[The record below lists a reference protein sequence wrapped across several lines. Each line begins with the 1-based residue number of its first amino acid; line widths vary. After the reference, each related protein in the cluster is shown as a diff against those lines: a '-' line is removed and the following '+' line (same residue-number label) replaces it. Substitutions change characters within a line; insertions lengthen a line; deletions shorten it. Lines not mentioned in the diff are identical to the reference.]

1 MIKSFKELI
10 NFTFRSNVPR
20 WPSFEIVKI
29 GMLDPTHIVWVRSDD
44 SCNIPCFHVSDSA
57 TCGRKFSATICI
69 ECNRY
74 LKHSRAK
81 SELTQEMRIQLV
93 DFLKKTNKKGLS
105 NWEFL
110 VDTWN
115 RNHPNIIIPEESEM
129 PDYTEITQ

>member
-10 NFTFRSNVPR
+10 DFMFRSNVLR
-20 WPSFEIVKI
+20 RPSFEIVKI
-29 GMLDPTHIVWVRSDD
+29 GMLNPTHIVWVRSDD
-44 SCNIPCFHVSDSA
+44 SCNIPCFYVSDSA
-57 TCGRKFSATICI
+57 TGGRKFNATICI

-74 LKHSRAK
+74 LKHRRAK
-81 SELTQEMRIQLV
+81 SELTQEMRNQLI

-115 RNHPNIIIPEESEM
+115 RNHPKIIIPEECEM
-129 PDYTEITQ
+129 TDYTEITQ